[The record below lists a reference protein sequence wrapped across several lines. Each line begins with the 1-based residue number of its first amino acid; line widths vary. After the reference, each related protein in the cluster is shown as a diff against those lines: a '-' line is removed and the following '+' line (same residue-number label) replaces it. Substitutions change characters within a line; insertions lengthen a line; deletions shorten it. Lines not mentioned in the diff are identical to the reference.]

1 LAGRPIELAATG
13 EDQSSGKLA
22 EDPRFSDFPRHLA
35 RLMAFAQI
43 DLMKTL
49 DSLAHRSIGNLED
62 RVLYFRFRQP
72 QRAISEIS

>member
-1 LAGRPIELAATG
+1 
-13 EDQSSGKLA
+13 
-22 EDPRFSDFPRHLA
+22 
-35 RLMAFAQI
+35 MAFAQI

-62 RVLYFRFRQP
+62 GVLYFRFRQK